1 MNTHWE
7 TFMSTSL
14 KTVLLAA
21 GITILSGCAVYPS
34 HGAYYGPSPG
44 YSSYRVYVP
53 APAPYRGFSHH
64 GHGFR
69 RW

>member
-1 MNTHWE
+1 
-7 TFMSTSL
+7 MSTSL

-21 GITILSGCAVYPS
+21 GIAILSGCAVYPS
-34 HGAYYGPSPG
+34 HGAYYGPGPG
-44 YSSYRVYVP
+44 YSSYRGFVPPP
-53 APAPYRGFSHH
+53 APFRGFSHH